1 MNAPTADAARDA
13 VNAER
18 AKRPAPEFL
27 GEQGRKDWQSLAE
40 GTRIYIWRRLDEL
53 HAAPL
58 RCEVKLSKSLGFPAM
73 DAFQRFQQD
82 VTPFMQH
89 VALRKMDLSDY
100 LAFFAGSEAKARDG
114 NMTGAMHDLLQFIGL
129 SSEKLG
135 RGMLA
140 ASATLLLP
148 RLNDAFEQV
157 LASFSART
165 IERDAA
171 IQAVFDLL
179 SAGHELGIAL
189 KPDASC
195 FELAEVA

>member
-1 MNAPTADAARDA
+1 MKAPKPDAGRDA

-18 AKRPAPEFL
+18 ANRPAPEFL
-27 GEQGRKDWQSLAE
+27 NEKGRKDWQSLAE

-58 RCEVKLSKSLGFPAM
+58 RCEAKLAKSLGFPAM
-73 DAFQRFQQD
+73 GAFQRFQQD
-82 VTPFMQH
+82 LAPFMQH
-89 VALRKMDLSDY
+89 AALREMALSDY

-114 NMTGAMHDLLQFIGL
+114 NMTGAIQDLLQFIGL
-129 SSEKLG
+129 NSEKLG

-148 RLNDAFEQV
+148 SLNDAFEQV
-157 LASFSART
+157 LASFSARA

-171 IQAVFDLL
+171 VQAVLDLL
-179 SAGHELGIAL
+179 SAGHGIGIAL
-189 KPDASC
+189 KPDASS
-195 FELAEVA
+195 FELAEVT